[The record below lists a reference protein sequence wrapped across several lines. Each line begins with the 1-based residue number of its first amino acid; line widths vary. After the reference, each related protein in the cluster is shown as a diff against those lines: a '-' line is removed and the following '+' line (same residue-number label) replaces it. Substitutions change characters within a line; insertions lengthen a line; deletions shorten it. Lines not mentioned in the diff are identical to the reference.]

1 MRATNREASNDKTS
15 SRIRVLSSHLHSP
28 PPPSRMASSETDA
41 ALAATPSDAPT
52 IFDKIIHKEIPS
64 KVVYEDEKLG
74 GVRMED
80 GPVLLHLLKLRP
92 ATSGETLADVLE
104 TLWKNRRT
112 GLDSLEKSRIRSLL
126 ILPAAQDLDP
136 ILACLRL
143 LVRKCVHE
151 KLTGDDI
158 KKLFP
163 HDLSIELQS
172 SLVLLFQKYH
182 NQWNEELSSDQAR
195 VSGQAKFNATLGR
208 ASSPASE
215 KLPSLWPRQDVTF
228 INNDNFRTSN
238 QIRVDSH
245 PPPLATMVVHQDTSS
260 SRNMETLPRLKSMTW
275 IMQNRNSAPA
285 NRVAVIT
292 LKLQD
297 YTNST
302 SGELEVKFQLSKD
315 TLEAMLRTMTYI
327 SEQLSSS
334 VEQSSEPSVKKPKQ

>member
-1 MRATNREASNDKTS
+1 MAANREASNDEPS

-28 PPPSRMASSETDA
+28 PPPSRMASSEKDA

-334 VEQSSEPSVKKPKQ
+334 VEQSSEPSAKKPKQ

>member
-1 MRATNREASNDKTS
+1 MAANREASNDKTS

-64 KVVYEDEKLG
+64 KVVYGDEK
-74 GVRMED
+74 
-80 GPVLLHLLKLRP
+80 
-92 ATSGETLADVLE
+92 
-104 TLWKNRRT
+104 
-112 GLDSLEKSRIRSLL
+112 
-126 ILPAAQDLDP
+126 

-215 KLPSLWPRQDVTF
+215 KLTSLWPRQDVTF

-334 VEQSSEPSVKKPKQ
+334 VEQSSEPYAKKPKQ

>member
-1 MRATNREASNDKTS
+1 
-15 SRIRVLSSHLHSP
+15 
-28 PPPSRMASSETDA
+28 MASSEKDA

-64 KVVYEDEKLG
+64 KVVYEDEK
-74 GVRMED
+74 
-80 GPVLLHLLKLRP
+80 
-92 ATSGETLADVLE
+92 
-104 TLWKNRRT
+104 
-112 GLDSLEKSRIRSLL
+112 
-126 ILPAAQDLDP
+126 
-136 ILACLRL
+136 
-143 LVRKCVHE
+143 
-151 KLTGDDI
+151 
-158 KKLFP
+158 
-163 HDLSIELQS
+163 
-172 SLVLLFQKYH
+172 
-182 NQWNEELSSDQAR
+182 AR

-334 VEQSSEPSVKKPKQ
+334 VEQSSEPSAKKPKQ

>member
-1 MRATNREASNDKTS
+1 MAANREASNDEPS

-28 PPPSRMASSETDA
+28 PPPSRMASSEKDA

-136 ILACLRL
+136 
-143 LVRKCVHE
+143 
-151 KLTGDDI
+151 
-158 KKLFP
+158 
-163 HDLSIELQS
+163 
-172 SLVLLFQKYH
+172 
-182 NQWNEELSSDQAR
+182 AR

-334 VEQSSEPSVKKPKQ
+334 VEQSSEPSAKKPKQ

>member
-182 NQWNEELSSDQAR
+182 NQWNEELSSDQ
-195 VSGQAKFNATLGR
+195 
-208 ASSPASE
+208 
-215 KLPSLWPRQDVTF
+215 
-228 INNDNFRTSN
+228 
-238 QIRVDSH
+238 
-245 PPPLATMVVHQDTSS
+245 
-260 SRNMETLPRLKSMTW
+260 ETLPRLKSMTW

>member
-1 MRATNREASNDKTS
+1 MAANREASNDKTS

-28 PPPSRMASSETDA
+28 PPPSRMASSEKDA

-64 KVVYEDEKLG
+64 KVVYEDEKVLAFRDISPQAPTHIIIIPK
-74 GVRMED
+74 VKD
-80 GPVLLHLLKLRP
+80 GL
-92 ATSGETLADVLE
+92 
-104 TLWKNRRT
+104 T
-112 GLDSLEKSRIRSLL
+112 GLSK
-126 ILPAAQDLDP
+126 
-136 ILACLRL
+136 
-143 LVRKCVHE
+143 
-151 KLTGDDI
+151 
-158 KKLFP
+158 
-163 HDLSIELQS
+163 
-172 SLVLLFQKYH
+172 
-182 NQWNEELSSDQAR
+182 AR

-215 KLPSLWPRQDVTF
+215 KLPSLWPRQD
-228 INNDNFRTSN
+228 
-238 QIRVDSH
+238 
-245 PPPLATMVVHQDTSS
+245 
-260 SRNMETLPRLKSMTW
+260 ETLPRLKSMTW

-315 TLEAMLRTMTYI
+315 TLEAMLRTMTHI

-334 VEQSSEPSVKKPKQ
+334 VEQSTEPSAKKPRQ

>member
-1 MRATNREASNDKTS
+1 MAANREASNDEPS

-28 PPPSRMASSETDA
+28 PPTSRMASSEKDA

-126 ILPAAQDLDP
+126 VLPAAQDLDP

-182 NQWNEELSSDQAR
+182 NQWNEELSSDQ
-195 VSGQAKFNATLGR
+195 
-208 ASSPASE
+208 
-215 KLPSLWPRQDVTF
+215 
-228 INNDNFRTSN
+228 
-238 QIRVDSH
+238 
-245 PPPLATMVVHQDTSS
+245 
-260 SRNMETLPRLKSMTW
+260 ETLPRLKSMTW

-334 VEQSSEPSVKKPKQ
+334 VEQSSEPSAKKPKQ

>member
-1 MRATNREASNDKTS
+1 MAANREASNDEPS

-28 PPPSRMASSETDA
+28 PPPSRMASSEKDA

-64 KVVYEDEKLG
+64 KVVYEDEK
-74 GVRMED
+74 
-80 GPVLLHLLKLRP
+80 
-92 ATSGETLADVLE
+92 
-104 TLWKNRRT
+104 
-112 GLDSLEKSRIRSLL
+112 
-126 ILPAAQDLDP
+126 

-334 VEQSSEPSVKKPKQ
+334 VEQSSEPSAKKPKQ

>member
-1 MRATNREASNDKTS
+1 MAANREASNDEPS

-28 PPPSRMASSETDA
+28 PPPSRMASSEKDA

-182 NQWNEELSSDQAR
+182 NQWNEELSSDQ
-195 VSGQAKFNATLGR
+195 
-208 ASSPASE
+208 
-215 KLPSLWPRQDVTF
+215 
-228 INNDNFRTSN
+228 
-238 QIRVDSH
+238 
-245 PPPLATMVVHQDTSS
+245 
-260 SRNMETLPRLKSMTW
+260 ETLPRLKSMTW

-334 VEQSSEPSVKKPKQ
+334 VEQSSEPSAKKPKQ

>member
-1 MRATNREASNDKTS
+1 
-15 SRIRVLSSHLHSP
+15 
-28 PPPSRMASSETDA
+28 MASSEKDA
-41 ALAATPSDAPT
+41 ALATTPSDAPT

-64 KVVYEDEKLG
+64 KVVYEDEK
-74 GVRMED
+74 
-80 GPVLLHLLKLRP
+80 
-92 ATSGETLADVLE
+92 
-104 TLWKNRRT
+104 
-112 GLDSLEKSRIRSLL
+112 
-126 ILPAAQDLDP
+126 
-136 ILACLRL
+136 
-143 LVRKCVHE
+143 
-151 KLTGDDI
+151 
-158 KKLFP
+158 
-163 HDLSIELQS
+163 
-172 SLVLLFQKYH
+172 
-182 NQWNEELSSDQAR
+182 AR
-195 VSGQAKFNATLGR
+195 VSGQSKFNATLGR

-334 VEQSSEPSVKKPKQ
+334 LFSLFVS